1 MTPET
6 FYHKLFRVTRHPL
19 ETNEFHPKPNET
31 MHIETAIQELTAAIK
46 ESTATQRELL
56 AAVLSN
62 AAVAAVPTPA
72 AEPKAAKTKKKEKPA
87 PAPEPEPTPEAAPDP
102 EPTPEATP
110 EPEPEAPAAEPTP
123 EPAAEPITIP
133 ELRNL
138 IKAKLGEDA
147 NNRAKFDA
155 LREEFGIG
163 TIKDLADDKIADF
176 HKEVLTW

>member
-1 MTPET
+1 
-6 FYHKLFRVTRHPL
+6 
-19 ETNEFHPKPNET
+19 

-46 ESTATQRELL
+46 EATATQRELL

-72 AEPKAAKTKKKEKPA
+72 AEPKAAKPKKQKPA
-87 PAPEPEPTPEAAPDP
+87 PAP

-110 EPEPEAPAAEPTP
+110 EPEPEPAAEPTP
-123 EPAAEPITIP
+123 GAITIP

-147 NNRAKFDA
+147 NNRVKFDA
-155 LREEFGIG
+155 LRKEFGVGVISE
-163 TIKDLADDKIADF
+163 LPEDKIGDF
-176 HKEVLTW
+176 HKEVLSW